1 MSGAALVHPA
11 PLATGTGEVAD
22 IVADYGADPTGV
34 TDATAAIQNAVNSGK
49 PVWMPPGT
57 YLLGGTITIPSTG
70 VRIFGVG
77 MGDTVLNWQ
86 CTAYAFQYTGPTNG
100 QLAPSYVE
108 LSEFTIAGNFTTNL
122 NSAFNNPATP
132 DSVQVAVAIYGME
145 RVRLFHVELTDA
157 PYFGFSIHACKIV
170 DIESCMASLICRDC
184 FSCVDSAW
192 VSVRGCR
199 LDHCDDD
206 AITAGVNSPP
216 PAWFLD
222 SQQNFICEGNH
233 LTDTYAIRIDNRK
246 QFTVVGNII
255 DRAKSHAISI
265 GGITGSSTGG
275 FGCVSANSITNVID
289 EAALPG
295 ISPEDGDNQCNYIE
309 IYGYAAKGALNA
321 PPGQND
327 PTTGTVVP
335 LYAHLYDDGTS
346 PASAGSIGI
355 LITGNVFARTRP
367 TGVAYTAW
375 GEGPMFTRRGWYS
388 GTVPASAMPGYG
400 MILAGSVDDLTLV
413 DNKFRGLSVGF
424 SLGTL
429 AGVTTRFQTIRIRG
443 CSFTDIA
450 TAVGVG
456 FGGFGGIVD
465 ITMEDCN
472 FDLDPYR
479 ISTQRTAPGA
489 ATWNG
494 TGRFPVVWAG
504 NGMSLLLRRCTLR
517 NAYSASDG
525 SPIGGEGNVVYASIA
540 ATGLNAGNAGVG
552 YIPHAGEIWKFVEV
566 NQTVT
571 SADFGALL
579 QIPILDATAQPS
591 TGTWVEGQHVHNTV
605 PTLGAGLITLGWAR
619 FTTGGD
625 NVAGRDWGQIIGAGG
640 TMAVQGMQTLLALG
654 GAGAQTI
661 TAADIVAGYSLRSG
675 QTAAV
680 TDTLDTA
687 SHIVAAIPNCAV
699 GTAFKFRSLNE
710 GPFTQTIAAGA
721 GITLA
726 GTATVAA
733 STWREWMG
741 MVTSVSTPAI
751 TFTNI
756 GSGSA

>member
-1 MSGAALVHPA
+1 MSGAASASVM
-11 PLATGTGEVAD
+11 PLATGTDEVAD

-34 TDATAAIQNAVNSGK
+34 VDATSAIQNAVNSGK
-49 PVWMPPGT
+49 PVLMPAGT
-57 YLLGGTITIPSTG
+57 YLLGGVITLPSVG

-77 MGDTVLNWQ
+77 MGVTVLNWQ
-86 CTAYAFQYTGPTNG
+86 CTAYAFNYPGPTNG

-108 LSEFTIAGNFTTNL
+108 LSEFTISGNFTTNL

-132 DSVQVAVAIYGME
+132 DSIQIAVSIYGMQ

-157 PYFGFSIHACKIV
+157 PYFGFAIHACKIV
-170 DIESCMASLICRDC
+170 DIESCMASMVCRDC

-192 VSVRGCR
+192 VSIRGCR

-206 AITAGVNSPP
+206 AITAGVNAPP
-216 PAWFLD
+216 PAWFVD
-222 SQQNFICEGNH
+222 SQQNFICADNH

-246 QFTVVGNII
+246 QFTVSGNIV
-255 DRAKSHAISI
+255 DRAKSHAVSI
-265 GGITGSSTGG
+265 GAITPGATGG
-275 FGCVSANSITNVID
+275 FGVVTGNSVTNVIN
-289 EAALPG
+289 ESQLPG
-295 ISPEDGDNQCNYIE
+295 ISPEDGDDQCNYIE
-309 IYGYAAKGALNA
+309 IYGHSANGALNA

-335 LYAHLYDDGTS
+335 FYPHLYDAGTS
-346 PASAGSIGI
+346 PASAGSSGI
-355 LITGNVFARTRP
+355 LITSNVFARTRP

-388 GTVPASAMPGYG
+388 GTVPANAMLGYG
-400 MILAGSVDDLTLV
+400 VTLAGSIDDITMV
-413 DNKFRGLSVGF
+413 DNKFRGLSAGF
-424 SLGTL
+424 SLGTI
-429 AGVTTRFQTIRIRG
+429 AGVATRFQTIRIRG
-443 CSFTDIA
+443 CSFTDIS

-456 FGGFGGIVD
+456 FGGFAGIVD
-465 ITMEDCN
+465 ATMEDCN

-479 ISTQRTAPGA
+479 ISTQRTSPGA

-494 TGRFPVVWAG
+494 TGGYPIVWAG

-517 NAYSASDG
+517 NAYSYGDG
-525 SPIGGEGNVVYASIA
+525 SPIGGENNVIYASIGGLGPNA
-540 ATGLNAGNAGVG
+540 ANAGVG
-552 YIPHAGEIWKFVEV
+552 YIPHAGVMWKFVEV

-571 SADFGALL
+571 STNFGALL
-579 QIPILDATAQPS
+579 QIPILDVTVQPS

-605 PTLGAGLITLGWAR
+605 PSLSAGLVTLGWAR
-619 FTTGGD
+619 FTTGSG
-625 NVAGRDWGQIIGAGG
+625 NVAGKDWGQIIGAGG
-640 TMAVQGMQTLLALG
+640 TMAASGMQTLLALG

-687 SHIVAAIPNCAV
+687 SDIVAAIPNCAV
-699 GTAFKFRSLNE
+699 GTSFKFRSLNE
-710 GPFTQTIAAGA
+710 GPYTQTIGAGA

-726 GTATVAA
+726 GTVTVAA

-741 MVTSVSTPAI
+741 VVTSVTTPAI